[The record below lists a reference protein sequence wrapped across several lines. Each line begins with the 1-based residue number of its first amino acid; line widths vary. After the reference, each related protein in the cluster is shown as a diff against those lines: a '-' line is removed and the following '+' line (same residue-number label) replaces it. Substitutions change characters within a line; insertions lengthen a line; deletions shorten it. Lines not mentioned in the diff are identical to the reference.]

1 MIDKEKL
8 NNLPKQP
15 GCYIMKNKD
24 KEIIYVGK
32 AKNLFNRV
40 KSYFIGSHDSKTTA
54 LVAQIDDF
62 EYIITSSET
71 EALVLEMNLIK
82 KHLPYYNIRLTDDK
96 RYPYICVT
104 SEEHPR
110 IFYTRELNK
119 KAKYYGPYPNATAA
133 REVVDILNKV
143 YPLRKCYK
151 LPKKE
156 CLYYHLGQ
164 CLAPC
169 IKEITSADYENIL
182 LEVNTFLK
190 GNSKDRIKNLEKKMK
205 EASNNL
211 NFEKAKEY
219 RNMIR
224 NLEVVV
230 EKQKMELS
238 INDTDVFGYV
248 TNELYVS
255 VQIFHIR
262 DYKMVER
269 TGFLLEIIDNPE
281 ETFINFVN
289 QFYLIAGNPLPE
301 EILLPRV
308 DVLGLAEELRN
319 ISMIPQRG
327 KKKELINLVTLNAQ
341 EKIDVLI
348 RKEKREYEKSE
359 GAMFELGKILEIDP
373 LSVIEAFD
381 NSNIQGSS
389 SVSAMVS
396 YKNGLPN
403 KKEYRKYKVKTV
415 LSADDFHTMEEV
427 IHRRYSRL
435 KKEKK
440 AFPDLI
446 IVDGGKPQVTAAKK
460 ALVNVKVNL
469 PVLGL
474 FKDEN
479 HKTSGLFFDG
489 KEIIIDKNSGLFL
502 FLTSLQD
509 EVHRYA
515 IAFHHLV
522 HSKTTFA
529 SSLEK
534 IKGIGEVKK
543 KQILQILG
551 NKDFLEELDKLPL
564 TAVQKQEIIKLYGN
578 E

>member
-1 MIDKEKL
+1 MDKEKL

-15 GCYIMKNKD
+15 GCYLMKNKEG
-24 KEIIYVGK
+24 EIIYVGK

-40 KSYFIGSHDSKTTA
+40 RSYFVGSHDGKTTA
-54 LVAQIDDF
+54 LVSQIEDF

-71 EALVLEMNLIK
+71 EAFVLEMNLIK
-82 KHLPYYNIRLTDDK
+82 KHQPHYNIKLTDDK
-96 RYPYICVT
+96 RYPYICLT
-104 SEEHPR
+104 LEEHPR

-143 YPLRKCYK
+143 YPLRKCYR

-164 CLAPC
+164 CLGPC
-169 IKEITSADYENIL
+169 IKEITTQDYENIL
-182 LEVNTFLK
+182 PEINAFLK
-190 GNSKDRIKNLEKKMK
+190 GNNKERIKNLEKKMK
-205 EASNNL
+205 EASKNL

-219 RNMIR
+219 RNMMR
-224 NLEVVV
+224 HLSAVV

-238 INDTDVFGYV
+238 LDDTDVFGYV
-248 TNELYVS
+248 TTKNYIS

-269 TGFLLEIIDNPE
+269 TGSLLGLIDNPE
-281 ETFINFVN
+281 ETFISFIN
-289 QFYLIAGNPLPE
+289 QFYLIAGYPLPK
-301 EILLPRV
+301 EILLPKI
-308 DVLGLAEELRN
+308 DLSGLAREIKN
-319 ISMIPQRG
+319 ICFIPQRG
-327 KKKELINLVTLNAQ
+327 KKKEMVDLVMVNAQ
-341 EKIDVLI
+341 EKIDLLI
-348 RKEKREYEKSE
+348 KKEKRKYEKSE
-359 GAMFELGKILEIDP
+359 GAMIELAKILALDSIRT
-373 LSVIEAFD
+373 IEAFD

-415 LSADDFHTMEEV
+415 KDADDYHTMEEV
-427 IHRRYSRL
+427 IERRYSRL
-435 KKEKK
+435 QKEGKQ
-440 AFPDLI
+440 FPDLI
-446 IVDGGKPQVTAAKK
+446 IVDGGKPQVTAAET
-460 ALVNVKVNL
+460 ALKRL
-469 PVLGL
+469 HLQIPVLGL
-474 FKDEN
+474 FKDDK
-479 HKTSGLFFDG
+479 HKTQGLFYKN
-489 KEIIIDKNSGLFL
+489 KEIKIDKKSGLFL
-502 FLTSLQD
+502 FLTALQD

-515 IAFHHLV
+515 ISFHHLV
-522 HSKTTFA
+522 HTKNTFI
-529 SSLEK
+529 SGLEK

-551 NKDFLEELDKLPL
+551 RENFLGELDELKL
-564 TAVQKQEIIKLYGN
+564 TEKQKQEIAKLYGD

>member
-1 MIDKEKL
+1 MDKEKL

-15 GCYIMKNKD
+15 GCYIMKNKNG
-24 KEIIYVGK
+24 EVIYVGK

-40 KSYFIGSHDSKTTA
+40 KSYFIGSHDGKTTA
-54 LVAQIDDF
+54 LVSQIDDF
-62 EYIITSSET
+62 EYIITSSEM
-71 EALVLEMNLIK
+71 EAFVLEMNLIK
-82 KHLPYYNIRLTDDK
+82 KHRPHYNIKLTDDK
-96 RYPYICVT
+96 RYPYICLT
-104 SEEHPR
+104 LEEHPR

-164 CLAPC
+164 CLGPC
-169 IKEITSADYENIL
+169 IKEITAQDYETIL

-190 GNSKDRIKNLEKKMK
+190 GNSNERIKNLEKKMK
-205 EASNNL
+205 EASNSL

-224 NLEVVV
+224 NLEAVV

-238 INDTDVFGYV
+238 INDTDIFGYV
-248 TNELYVS
+248 TTEDYLS
-255 VQIFHIR
+255 VQIFHVR

-269 TGFLLEIIDNPE
+269 TGFLLGLIDNPE
-281 ETFINFVN
+281 ETFVSFIN
-289 QFYLIAGNPLPE
+289 QFYVIAGNPLPR
-301 EILLPRV
+301 EILLPKM
-308 DVLGLAEELRN
+308 DVSGLVEDIKN
-319 ISMIPQRG
+319 ISSIPQRG
-327 KKKELINLVTLNAQ
+327 KKKEMIDLVRINAQ

-348 RKEKREYEKSE
+348 KKEKKKYEKSE
-359 GAMFELGKILEIDP
+359 GAIVELAQILKLDFID
-373 LSVIEAFD
+373 VIEAFD

-396 YKNGLPN
+396 YRNGVPN

-415 LSADDFHTMEEV
+415 VNADDFHTMEEV
-427 IHRRYSRL
+427 VYRRYSRL
-435 KKEKK
+435 QKEGKQ
-440 AFPDLI
+440 FPDLI
-446 IVDGGKPQVTAAKK
+446 IVDGGKPQVTAAEQ
-460 ALVNVKVNL
+460 ALNSLNVKI
-469 PVLGL
+469 PILGL
-474 FKDEN
+474 FKDDN
-479 HKTSGLFFDG
+479 HKTSGLFYRN
-489 KEIIIDKNSGLFL
+489 KEIFINKKSGLFL
-502 FLTSLQD
+502 FLTAVQD

-515 IAFHHLV
+515 ITFHHLV
-522 HSKTTFA
+522 HSKNTFT

-551 NKDFLEELDKLPL
+551 SENFLKELDELAL
-564 TAVQKQEIIKLYGN
+564 TDSQKQEIIKLYGD